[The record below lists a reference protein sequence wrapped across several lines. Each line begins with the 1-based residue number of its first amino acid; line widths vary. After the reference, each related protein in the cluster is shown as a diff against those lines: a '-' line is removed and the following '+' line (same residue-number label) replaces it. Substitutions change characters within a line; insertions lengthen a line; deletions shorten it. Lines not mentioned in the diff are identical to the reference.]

1 MRRQFGRLLGPQF
14 NQTSLTLNQSCR
26 ILHTI
31 KATLKGTV
39 MKFLAII
46 ITTLAL
52 TACGTLGGAV
62 SGAGQDLS
70 KAGEWIRNR

>member
-1 MRRQFGRLLGPQF
+1 MKFVAIVL
-14 NQTSLTLNQSCR
+14 
-26 ILHTI
+26 
-31 KATLKGTV
+31 ATLS
-39 MKFLAII
+39 M
-46 ITTLAL
+46 